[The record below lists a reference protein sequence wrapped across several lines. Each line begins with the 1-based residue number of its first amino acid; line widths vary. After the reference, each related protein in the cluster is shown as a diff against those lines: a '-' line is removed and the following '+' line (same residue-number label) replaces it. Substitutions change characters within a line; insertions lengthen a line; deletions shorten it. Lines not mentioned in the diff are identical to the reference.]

1 MHVLRWGVLNVL
13 DRLAEVP
20 LVVDVTRWRDLVLA
34 GGRRRLQILLEVVF
48 ELGLRGAS
56 VVDDR
61 LFVEFVVVDLV
72 GLGA

>member
-1 MHVLRWGVLNVL
+1 MYVLRWGVLNVL
-13 DRLAEVP
+13 DRLAQVP

>member
-1 MHVLRWGVLNVL
+1 M
-13 DRLAEVP
+13 P